1 MRNRPSTHLLL
12 LLLLFALNAV
22 AYLAVYRAGVTRG
35 FSPSLLLAA
44 RDLVLLVPIGFVFMW
59 LIRRHRFRGDLTLFS
74 VAVLL
79 YSFGNVMQYRLFT
92 DPEYSARQRSE
103 ARQAKTQV
111 LRIRYA
117 NQHYDAEKK
126 RALFGDPNYKIP
138 VQSDAP
144 QEERYWTW
152 GRVLSSASTFIPLVA
167 LFGFAVAFAFTKRD
181 DVLLW
186 LQRHSFLIGIVTTIP
201 FLLIAVVYSSGG
213 KFLGRTTPWE
223 PVKVTFLVSY
233 AGMLADHYRNLSR
246 TYWGVPSLRFL
257 LPFLV
262 VAALPLVPFFAL
274 ADFGQMLVFFGAYVT
289 LYVVAVRRL
298 PQVTMAIVLIAG
310 LLTAAVFAA
319 GIYNTV
325 VGVFTDNAQVSAVE
339 RVKSVVS
346 LGLPPRIHQR
356 FYLWLNAGAPPDPN
370 AHWWKG
376 EAAKSVQEAAA
387 MLAAAEADERA
398 AEGEERDEAAT
409 KVLQAKQT
417 LRRLNED
424 AWYDSYAF
432 QPSQALFGV
441 SDGRVF
447 GAGLGRGYPEIV
459 PIADSDFIYAAI
471 AEEMGLVGGLIVILA
486 FVIFVVAG
494 MRTAIEA
501 RDMFTKLLAAGITT
515 FLGFQAVVN
524 IGGVIRM
531 LPMTGITLPF
541 VSHGGWS
548 LITSF
553 FMLGMLMAI
562 SHRNQAE
569 PKQTEAKQADLKAA

>member
-1 MRNRPSTHLLL
+1 MRNRPSSHLFL

-22 AYLAVYRAGVTRG
+22 GYLAVYRAGVTRG

-44 RDLVLLVPIGFVFMW
+44 RDLVLLLPIMFVFIW
-59 LIRRHRFRGDLTLFS
+59 LVRRHRFRGDLTLFS
-74 VAVLL
+74 VAILL

-92 DPEYSARQRSE
+92 DPEYSAPRRSE
-103 ARQAKTQV
+103 ARLAKTQV
-111 LRIRYA
+111 LRQRYV

-126 RALFGDPNYKIP
+126 RALFGDPNYQIP
-138 VQSDAP
+138 VRADAP

-167 LFGFAVAFAFTKRD
+167 LFGFAVAFALTKRD
-181 DVLLW
+181 DVLLR
-186 LQRHSFLIGIVTTIP
+186 LQKHSFLIGIGTTIP
-201 FLLIAVVYSSGG
+201 FLLIAVIGSSGG

-246 TYWGVPSLRFL
+246 TYWGIPSLRFL

-298 PQVTMAIVLIAG
+298 PQVTMAIVLIGA
-310 LLTAAVFAA
+310 LLGTAVFAA

-325 VGVFTDNAQVSAVE
+325 VSIFKGDAQVSAVE
-339 RVKSVVS
+339 RVKNVVS
-346 LGLPPRIHQR
+346 LGIPARIHQR
-356 FYLWLNAGAPPDPN
+356 FYLWLNADQPPDPT
-370 AHWWKG
+370 AHWWARGAALAPVK
-376 EAAKSVQEAAA
+376 EALEELRDAEEEARTAA
-387 MLAAAEADERA
+387 PEDREEAEQR
-398 AEGEERDEAAT
+398 
-409 KVLQAKQT
+409 VLQAKQA
-417 LRRLNED
+417 LRRLNAD

-441 SDGRVF
+441 SDGHLF

-486 FVIFVVAG
+486 FVIFVMVG
-494 MRTAIEA
+494 MRTAIDA
-501 RDMFTKLLAAGITT
+501 RDMFTKLLAAGVTA

-548 LITSF
+548 LITCF

-562 SHRNQAE
+562 SHRNGV
-569 PKQTEAKQADLKAA
+569 EAKEASGASQG